1 MSNRLFLIL
10 TTALAP
16 IIWGTTY
23 LITTQL
29 LPAGYP
35 FHAALFRILPAG
47 ILIILW
53 TRELP
58 EKQAWLK
65 LLILGFLNM
74 GFFQSMLF
82 IAAYRLPGGLAAT
95 LTSTQTIML
104 LVILLMT
111 GNPPKKI
118 AWIYALLGSV
128 GISLLVLSPQQQ
140 FDLLGIVAALAGTAS
155 TALGIYWTKSWQ
167 IKLSILSFTG
177 WQLIMGGLFLLPV
190 TILFEQ
196 SLPNLSLKN
205 MFGYSYLCIGAILA
219 YILYFR
225 GIKTLSPVIVS
236 SLGLLSPVCAFLLGW
251 LFLGQQLSYKSC
263 FGLFLVFISI
273 IGLQKHLQPK
283 TVRN

>member
-1 MSNRLFLIL
+1 MANRLSLTL

-16 IIWGTTY
+16 LIWGTTY

-29 LPAGYP
+29 LPMGYP

-58 EKQAWLK
+58 EQHAWLK

-74 GFFQSMLF
+74 GFFQAMLF

-111 GNPPKKI
+111 GNPPKKV
-118 AWIYALLGSV
+118 AWIYAVLGSV
-128 GISLLVLSPQQQ
+128 GIALLVLSPQQY
-140 FDLLGIVAALAGTAS
+140 FDTVGVIAALAGTAS

-167 IKLSILSFTG
+167 IKLSLLSFTG
-177 WQLIMGGLFLLPV
+177 WQLIMGGVFLLPIAV
-190 TILFEQ
+190 CFEQ
-196 SLPNLSLKN
+196 ELPQLSAKN
-205 MFGYSYLCIGAILA
+205 MFGYGYLCIGAILA

-225 GIKTLSPVIVS
+225 GIKALSPIIVS

-251 LFLGQQLSYKSC
+251 VFLGQNLTGKSFC
-263 FGLFLVFISI
+263 GLILVFISI
-273 IGLQKHLQPK
+273 IGIQKYLQPNTSQK
-283 TVRN
+283 